1 VAILSPHPLG
11 ASRQISLGPRGTSR
25 VALQATARVAGREV
39 EVVVVHFST
48 ALPRPLREVA
58 WRHPRAHMQVAAAV
72 RVEQT
77 DNLLRVVQAVPPPLV
92 VGGDFNSPPGSQADR
107 RLGRLLQNAFAAG
120 GAGFGW
126 TFPASH
132 PLLRIDHLFVSR
144 DLRVLNCRVLPL
156 LASDHRPVV
165 ADLTWQ

>member
-11 ASRQISLGPRGTSR
+11 ATQRTSLGPRGSGR
-25 VALQATARVAGREV
+25 VALQVSVRVGGRTV
-39 EVVVVHFST
+39 EVVAVHFNT
-48 ALPRPLREVA
+48 ALPRPIREVA
-58 WRHPRAHMQVAAAV
+58 WRHPRSHMQVAAAV

-77 DNLLRVVQAVPPPLV
+77 DALLRMVQAARPPLV

-126 TFPASH
+126 SFRSP
-132 PLLRIDHLFVSR
+132 PPRLRIDYLFVSH

-165 ADLTWQ
+165 ADLAWQ